1 MYYSDDVIEEVRM
14 KNDIVDVISGYVR
27 LQKKGSSYFGL
38 CPFHNEKSPSFSVS
52 PGKQMYYCF
61 GCGAGG
67 NVFTF
72 VMEYENFTFIEAVK
86 YLAERAGVKLPEG
99 EYSKEQRAA
108 SDLKTVLL
116 EVNKKAASYYYYQL
130 KQEGDRQAY
139 EYLKNRELSDET
151 IKNFGLGYSSKYSD
165 SLYRYLKGKGY
176 SDTILKESGLFSADE
191 RYGMHDK
198 FWNRVMFPI
207 MDVNN
212 RVIGFGGRVMGDA
225 KPKYLNS
232 PETKIFDKSRNLYGL
247 NIARRSRKNYLII
260 CEGYMDVISMHQAGF
275 TNAVASLGTALT
287 SGHASLMSRYTKE
300 VLLTYDSDEA
310 GQKAALRGIPILRE
324 AGIKPRVVN
333 LAPYKDPD
341 EFIKAQGQ
349 EAFEKRLTEA
359 MNYFLFEVQVMERQ
373 YDLADP
379 EDKTEFYRAIAKKLL
394 EFPEEL
400 ERNNY
405 MESIS
410 RKYQIRYE
418 DLRRMVNNLAL
429 SGTAI
434 SAKPKTPVKERR
446 QEKKEDSRDASQKLM
461 LTWLT
466 SYPKMFDTIEGYIGP
481 EDFTTPLFHQ
491 VAELL
496 FEQHEQGDVNPAKLL
511 NRFTDS
517 EEQKEVTSLFH
528 ATLHLENDQERMRA
542 LRETVCRMKRDSIA
556 HQSQTLAPTDIAGL
570 QRLVEAKKHLEEIES
585 GKVTLHISFD

>member
-1 MYYSDDVIEEVRM
+1 MYYPDEVIEEVRM
-14 KNDIVDVISGYVR
+14 KNDIVDVISGYVK
-27 LQKKGSSYFGL
+27 LQKKGANYFGL

-67 NVFTF
+67 NVLTF
-72 VMEYENFTFIEAVK
+72 VMEYENYTFQEALTA
-86 YLAERAGVKLPEG
+86 LADRAGVSLPKM
-99 EYSKEQRAA
+99 EYSKEAREQAEFR
-108 SDLKTVLL
+108 SRLL
-116 EVNKKAASYYYYQL
+116 EVNKLAANYFYYQL
-130 KQEGDRQAY
+130 KQPQGKAGY
-139 EYLKNRELSDET
+139 EYFKEKRGLTDET
-151 IKNFGLGYSSKYSD
+151 ILRFGLGYSNKTSD
-165 SLYRYLKGKGY
+165 DLYRFLREKGY
-176 SDTILKESGLFSADE
+176 EDSFLKETGLVTVEE
-191 RYGMHDK
+191 RGGRDK

>member
-1 MYYSDDVIEEVRM
+1 MFYSDDIIEEVRM

-72 VMEYENFTFIEAVK
+72 IMEYENFTYIEAVK

-108 SDLKTVLL
+108 ADLKTVLL

-130 KQEGDRQAY
+130 KQESGRQAY

-151 IKNFGLGYSSKYSD
+151 IKSFGLGYSSKYSD

-176 SDTILKESGLFSADE
+176 SDAILKESGLFSADE

-247 NIARRSRKNYLII
+247 NIARKSRKNYLIV

-341 EFIKAQGQ
+341 EFIKAEGQ
-349 EAFEKRLTEA
+349 EAFEKRLSEA

-373 YDLADP
+373 YNLADP

-429 SGTAI
+429 SGTGI
-434 SAKPKTPVKERR
+434 SAKPKAPAKERKR
-446 QEKKEDSRDASQKLM
+446 EKKEDGRDASQKLM

-481 EDFTTPLFHQ
+481 DDFTTPLFHQ

-496 FEQHEQGDVNPAKLL
+496 FEQHEQGEVNPAKLL

-528 ATLHLENDQERMRA
+528 ATLHLENDQERRRA

-556 HQSQTLAPTDIAGL
+556 HQSQSLAPTDIAGL

>member
-72 VMEYENFTFIEAVK
+72 IMEYENFTFIEAVK

-108 SDLKTVLL
+108 ADLKTVLL

-130 KQEGDRQAY
+130 KQESGRQAY

-151 IKNFGLGYSSKYSD
+151 IKSFGLGYSSKYSD

-176 SDTILKESGLFSADE
+176 SDAILKESGLFSADE

-247 NIARRSRKNYLII
+247 NIARKSRKNYLIV

-341 EFIKAQGQ
+341 EFIKAEGQ
-349 EAFEKRLTEA
+349 EAFEKRLSEA

-373 YDLADP
+373 YNLADP

-429 SGTAI
+429 SGTGI
-434 SAKPKTPVKERR
+434 SAKPKAPAKERKR
-446 QEKKEDSRDASQKLM
+446 EKKEDGRDASQKLM

-481 EDFTTPLFHQ
+481 DDFTTPLFHQ

-496 FEQHEQGDVNPAKLL
+496 FEQHEQGEVNPAKLL

-528 ATLHLENDQERMRA
+528 ATLHLENDQERRRA

-556 HQSQTLAPTDIAGL
+556 HQSQSLAPTDIAGL

>member
-1 MYYSDDVIEEVRM
+1 MFYSDDIIEEVRM

-52 PGKQMYYCF
+52 PGKHMYYCF

-72 VMEYENFTFIEAVK
+72 IMEYENFTFIEAVK

-108 SDLKTVLL
+108 ADLKTVLL

-130 KQEGDRQAY
+130 KQESGRQAY

-151 IKNFGLGYSSKYSD
+151 IKSFGLGYSSKYSD

-176 SDTILKESGLFSADE
+176 SDAILKESGLFSADE

-247 NIARRSRKNYLII
+247 NIARKSRKNYLIV

-341 EFIKAQGQ
+341 EFIKAEGQ
-349 EAFEKRLTEA
+349 EAFEKRLSEA

-373 YDLADP
+373 YNLADP

-429 SGTAI
+429 SGTGI
-434 SAKPKTPVKERR
+434 SAKPKAPAKERKR
-446 QEKKEDSRDASQKLM
+446 EKKEDGRDASQKLM

-481 EDFTTPLFHQ
+481 DDFTTPLFHQ

-496 FEQHEQGDVNPAKLL
+496 FEQHEQGEVNPAKLL

-528 ATLHLENDQERMRA
+528 ATLHLENDQERRRA

-556 HQSQTLAPTDIAGL
+556 HQSQSLAPTDIAGL

>member
-130 KQEGDRQAY
+130 KQEGGRQAY

-446 QEKKEDSRDASQKLM
+446 REKKDDSRDASQKLM